1 MRIKKQIN
9 QAENHL
15 VVGSLKIIGDVT
27 GSNMQTLKQKVD
39 SMQTTFKKVV
49 GQKKDYWKAFLDDGI
64 ITVFEKTILKKEW
77 ECIDTTYTAIMTE
90 VDTRHLENTSAI
102 ILYNAAYKELKAYL
116 NETLG
121 LFDEMSE
128 DTEIPS
134 RETFNEYYTRYY
146 SAESFVQSAIAI
158 GIIGSI
164 DFTVVDNLDWSG
176 AQNQVVIYA
185 GELYQWVN
193 GHWKKIGVNGYCGS
207 ITSLPQE
214 LEGNYF
220 LAADDFYGTD
230 IFLIAPESK
239 YLVAPEGQRIAV
251 VMLFKRGF
259 IYEYVSNRWQ
269 KISDT
274 NDYRYIVA
282 LADYYTLTGRL
293 PAVWQNG
300 LDNLQQGIDNLE
312 ELVESRR
319 QLVEQYKTALQN
331 NIDLT
336 QEQINATANVLAS
349 LSSDYDFTK
358 DEVDAM
364 LASLTPEEFA
374 ALIQRYG
381 DDIEALTQELASKIS
396 HIPVYLGALSAV
408 PQNAQE
414 NDWFLWIGLNGATI
428 NGVTFNKGYV
438 YQYTPN
444 SDHTVFTW
452 QMLNPQ
458 DTNNSSYYMSCLDE
472 ILQQTDV
479 IAMGTFGVLFAS
491 AFFAHSA
498 VIDRLGVQTI
508 ILKNGGLIKSDNFVS
523 GQSGFC
529 LDGINGRA
537 EFYHGYFGG
546 NVKFSGEID
555 SGPLLLSNTNPT
567 ANGQTT
573 TFTIGTSCQ
582 EVWNYLQTYGSAKFD
597 GSCGGTSF
605 TYVSIAL
612 EKSETYNDS
621 STDHYETYK
630 LYFYDEN
637 MNKIKAYNYPIYQTL
652 KVHKTTTY
660 YQGINSYDVD
670 RGTTWES
677 LSYTELVFTPQEIS
691 GAKTFKLKNLPTSMP
706 VGVGA
711 GVVYQ
716 ENGVLKITTS

>member
-349 LSSDYDFTK
+349 LSSDFDFTK

-414 NDWFLWIGLNGATI
+414 NDWFLWIGVNGATI

-523 GQSGFC
+523 GESGFC
-529 LDGINGRA
+529 LNGLTGEAVFNNIICEKNGI
-537 EFYHGYFGG
+537 FGG
-546 NVKFSGEID
+546 DVIFSGKII
-555 SGPLLLSNTNPT
+555 SGPLVLTNDSPITANTETHFPPNSNGYNIYNFFSEGVTYNGLINDVPFTRITKSAGPINSNTGLAVMSFYNHDT
-567 ANGQTT
+567 LVKKDVQMYFQDLGNGY
-573 TFTIGTSCQ
+573 IYPRYPNDDIYVNKYDGT
-582 EVWNYLQTYGSAKFD
+582 VKTLRLRGIPAVLPD
-597 GSCGGTSF
+597 
-605 TYVSIAL
+605 VSDNEGIV
-612 EKSETYNDS
+612 YR
-621 STDHYETYK
+621 
-630 LYFYDEN
+630 DEN
-637 MNKIKAYNYPIYQTL
+637 
-652 KVHKTTTY
+652 
-660 YQGINSYDVD
+660 G
-670 RGTTWES
+670 
-677 LSYTELVFTPQEIS
+677 F
-691 GAKTFKLKNLPTSMP
+691 
-706 VGVGA
+706 
-711 GVVYQ
+711 
-716 ENGVLKITTS
+716 LKIV